1 MVARLAAS
9 VLGKSGN
16 TAALLNRER
25 ETIAVAIG
33 LGEIGKAVAK
43 IEFPDISENTAICI
57 SCLGDIGKLTAQ
69 KRLEEAA
76 VGVELMLQEMA
87 AAAMQENLQNTV
99 RRIASS
105 IEDIGKN
112 AEEENMESAV
122 LQAAS
127 ALQTIVSNTESKYL
141 NDTSIAAKLALESF
155 NELNIING
163 EANIKKI
170 EAIREMMRTLWMDLK

>member
-1 MVARLAAS
+1 
-9 VLGKSGN
+9 
-16 TAALLNRER
+16 
-25 ETIAVAIG
+25 
-33 LGEIGKAVAK
+33 
-43 IEFPDISENTAICI
+43 
-57 SCLGDIGKLTAQ
+57 
-69 KRLEEAA
+69 
-76 VGVELMLQEMA
+76 
-87 AAAMQENLQNTV
+87 
-99 RRIASS
+99 
-105 IEDIGKN
+105 
-112 AEEENMESAV
+112 MESAV

>member
-1 MVARLAAS
+1 
-9 VLGKSGN
+9 
-16 TAALLNRER
+16 
-25 ETIAVAIG
+25 
-33 LGEIGKAVAK
+33 
-43 IEFPDISENTAICI
+43 
-57 SCLGDIGKLTAQ
+57 
-69 KRLEEAA
+69 
-76 VGVELMLQEMA
+76 MLQEMA